1 MDQVLCVEEIKLQLL
16 AKSSI
21 CPGIITIIWSLI
33 TSSGSTEESDQYD
46 SPEDELRA
54 LNEKMKIQKE
64 VVRE

>member
-33 TSSGSTEESDQYD
+33 TASGSTEESDQYD